1 MFINN
6 IIAWEGGV
14 GAGQK
19 TLIVIVIKSWPNDY
33 FQILMIFSRWLASL
47 LRRGGMGRARGEEV
61 RLFFL
66 FFVSFLMLSFLSLLS
81 IAFLFRCM
89 AKVSKSF
96 QHLNDNHGFKF

>member
-61 RLFFL
+61 SSFCSLFL
-66 FFVSFLMLSFLSLLS
+66 FLMLSFLSLLS

-96 QHLNDNHGFKF
+96 QHLNDNHGPKF